1 MKLHKCP
8 KCGSTN
14 IKQGAV
20 CVPDEGW
27 VGYCTCQDCYF
38 GTRSNNEH
46 HRIPEMWESRYKAI
60 KVAKLMWNDVC
71 ENWNNLTLE
80 QGGYIQ

>member
-1 MKLHKCP
+1 MKLSKCP

-14 IKQGAV
+14 IGTSAIYT
-20 CVPDEGW
+20 DDGY

-38 GTRSNNEH
+38 GTKSNSERD
-46 HRIPEMWESRYKAI
+46 RIPEMWESRYKAI